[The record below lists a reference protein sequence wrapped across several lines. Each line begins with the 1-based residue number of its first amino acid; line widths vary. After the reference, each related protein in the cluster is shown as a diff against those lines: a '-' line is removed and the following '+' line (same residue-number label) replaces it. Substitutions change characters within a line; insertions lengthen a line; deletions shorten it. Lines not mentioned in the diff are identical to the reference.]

1 MCAAVR
7 DLVVNVALDDDRDL
21 ALMREVPSR
30 VALAR
35 ARVALDAY

>member
-1 MCAAVR
+1 MCDAVR

-21 ALMREVPSR
+21 DRERCPRAS
-30 VALAR
+30 LSR